1 MTLADALNPV
11 LARLRSRFAQTPLPR
26 FWRWWTGE
34 LLSFLPLRWRE
45 VLTVEDAC
53 VVLQA
58 DGENFAVS
66 AERGGLRR
74 PLMLLAAGEREEWA
88 QLLERGLDDSRRGQR
103 RVLMLPAS
111 RLLRRTLSLPA
122 AALENLD
129 AVLGFELDRQTP
141 FKADQ
146 VYFDSRILRQD
157 PGAKQVQVELL
168 VVPKPVLDTEL
179 NQLGSIA
186 AGLSAVDVVDT
197 HGSRLGVNLLPPSAR
212 ASMPRAHPIIQ
223 SSLFAVS
230 VLLVLFGMG
239 QVTENRLGA
248 VASMQAEV
256 EVQRENARVV
266 VALRK
271 QLEDAAAAANF
282 LAVQKQT
289 QASMLQLLSEI
300 TRTLPDDTFLER
312 LSVSDNQVSITGFS
326 AQATRLVGFLQ
337 ESPLLRDAALN
348 GSIQPD
354 PRVAR
359 DRVTITVNYGP
370 PAEVKP

>member
-34 LLSFLPLRWRE
+34 LLSFLPPRWRE

-58 DGENFAVS
+58 EGEGFAVS

-74 PLMLLAAGEREEWA
+74 PLLSLASDEREQWA

-146 VYFDSRILRQD
+146 VYFDSRVLRQD
-157 PGAKQVQVELL
+157 AGAKQVQIELL

-179 NQLGSIA
+179 TQLGSIA
-186 AGLSAVDVVDT
+186 AGLSAVDVVDA
-197 HGSRLGVNLLPPSAR
+197 HGSRLGVNLLPPSQR
-212 ASMPRAHPIIQ
+212 ASMPRAHAIAQ
-223 SSLFAVS
+223 SALLAVS

-239 QVTENRLGA
+239 QVTDNRLGA
-248 VASMQAEV
+248 VESMRAQV
-256 EVQRENARVV
+256 EVQRENARAV

-312 LSVSDNQVSITGFS
+312 LSVSGNQVSITGFS
-326 AQATRLVGFLQ
+326 GQATRLVGFLQ

-370 PAEVKP
+370 PAQVKP

>member
-1 MTLADALNPV
+1 
-11 LARLRSRFAQTPLPR
+11 
-26 FWRWWTGE
+26 
-34 LLSFLPLRWRE
+34 
-45 VLTVEDAC
+45 
-53 VVLQA
+53 
-58 DGENFAVS
+58 
-66 AERGGLRR
+66 
-74 PLMLLAAGEREEWA
+74 
-88 QLLERGLDDSRRGQR
+88 
-103 RVLMLPAS
+103 
-111 RLLRRTLSLPA
+111 
-122 AALENLD
+122 
-129 AVLGFELDRQTP
+129 
-141 FKADQ
+141 
-146 VYFDSRILRQD
+146 
-157 PGAKQVQVELL
+157 
-168 VVPKPVLDTEL
+168 
-179 NQLGSIA
+179 
-186 AGLSAVDVVDT
+186 
-197 HGSRLGVNLLPPSAR
+197 
-212 ASMPRAHPIIQ
+212 MPRAHPIIQ

-312 LSVSDNQVSITGFS
+312 LSVSGNQVSITGFS

-337 ESPLLRDAALN
+337 ESPVLRDAALN